1 MEIQKKELVDRM
13 DQTLHVMYDLR
24 YLPVTFDCAT
34 YFVGAN
40 ATRQVMGLGRMHVH
54 VIAPS
59 FRRYSERDISITDA
73 EKRWRAHHIVL
84 QVAHLL
90 PNTSVTYSEALPE
103 SISFPLYPAFYQPNL
118 GSQLFNAHLPLYSL
132 KHISSFTK
140 TGIDLRPFKCPDIQP
155 AGLPPA
161 VGAPLVTVSLRTSKF
176 QPTRNSNLSAW
187 ADLVKRVRAKGYR
200 VAVIPDF
207 EDLVGKKQFAEYFR
221 ESDVVTEAAFS
232 LSIRAKLYETAI
244 YNFGVSNGVM
254 AILYH
259 SKNPY
264 AVFKI
269 ITNDVKT
276 TSYEFLKD
284 RCGIAEGETPSF
296 ASQHQHWIWKN
307 DDANTLREYFDLIGL

>member
-1 MEIQKKELVDRM
+1 MEIQKKELVNRT

-24 YLPVTFDCAT
+24 YLPITFDCAT

-40 ATRQVMGLGRMHVH
+40 ATRQVMGLSSMHVH

-118 GSQLFNAHLPLYSL
+118 GSQLLNAHLPLYSL
-132 KHISSFTK
+132 KHISSLEK
-140 TGIDLRPFKCPDIQP
+140 TGVDLRPFKCPDIQP
-155 AGLPPA
+155 AGLPA
-161 VGAPLVTVSLRTSKF
+161 AAGAPLVTVSLRTSKF

-187 ADLVKRVRAKGYR
+187 ADLVERARAKGYR

-207 EDLVGKKQFAEYFR
+207 EDLVGEKKFSEFFR
-221 ESDVVTEAAFS
+221 ESDVVAEAAFS
-232 LSIRAKLYETAI
+232 LLIRASLYETAT
-244 YNFGVSNGVM
+244 YNFGVNNGVM
-254 AILYH
+254 AILLH

-264 AVFKI
+264 AFFKI
-269 ITNDVKT
+269 ITDDVKT
-276 TSYEFLKD
+276 TSYKFFKD
-284 RCGIAEGETPSF
+284 RGLDAGEKPRF
-296 ASQHQHWIWKN
+296 ASHNQHWIWKY
-307 DDANTLREYFDLIGL
+307 DDSEILNEQLSLIGL